1 MGVIYN
7 FTTKSNDNLDYI
19 LKCKEYEDYIDEH
32 KNNVVNAY
40 IEYFKNKDWINELP
54 EEISI
59 EEWND
64 ALSDLEEVVIDHD
77 NSKYMDEEFEPY
89 RRHFH
94 KTIQEDLYDK
104 ENPEEAE
111 IVDQEFEIAWMHHYL
126 VNPHHPEFWLYTDIV
141 DGALIPLDEPR
152 KDGPRDMDLLNILHM
167 ICDWMGMSLKFR
179 NRYSPVSYYNGE
191 GESKRR
197 IMSTK
202 TRHTLYLILTMMFPD
217 EEVIE

>member
-7 FTTKSNDNLDYI
+7 FTTRGNDNLDYI

-40 IEYFKNKDWINELP
+40 IEYFKNKDWTNQLP

-59 EEWND
+59 EDWND
-64 ALSDLEEVVIDHD
+64 AISDLGDIIEDHD
-77 NSKYMDEEFEPY
+77 NSKYLDDEFEPY
-89 RRHFH
+89 RRYFH
-94 KTIQEDLYDK
+94 KTVQEKLYDQ
-104 ENPEEAE
+104 EHPEEAE
-111 IVDQEFEIAWMHHYL
+111 IVDQEFDLAWQHHYL
-126 VNPHHPEFWLYTDIV
+126 LNPHHSEFWLYTDIV
-141 DGALIPLDEPR
+141 NGALVPLDKPR
-152 KDGPRDMDLLNILHM
+152 EDGPRDMDLLNIIHM
-167 ICDWMGMSLKFR
+167 ICDWMAMSYKFE
-179 NRYSPVSYYNGE
+179 NTYSPVNWYNGE

-202 TRHTLYLILTMMFPD
+202 TRHTLYLILTMIFPD